1 MAEQR
6 TSRSRRKDD
15 ERDARE
21 ERPRER
27 DGDGEEAEQDRQRSS
42 RSARDGGLTAGRAAR
57 MGLREIAD
65 LTGRQPEGVT
75 GVERTEDG
83 WLVGVEVV
91 EIRRVPSSADLLA
104 TYEAD
109 LDADGEL
116 VSYRRTRRYAR
127 GREDDGDS

>member
-21 ERPRER
+21 ARPRER

>member
-1 MAEQR
+1 MAERR
-6 TSRSRRKDD
+6 TRRTRREHD
-15 ERDARE
+15 ERDTRA

-27 DGDGEEAEQDRQRSS
+27 DGDDAEVEQDRPRSS
-42 RSARDGGLTAGRAAR
+42 RRARDGGLTAGRAAKL
-57 MGLREIAD
+57 GLREIAD

-75 GVERTEDG
+75 VVERTEDG

-91 EIRRVPSSADLLA
+91 EIQRVPSSADLLA

-109 LDADGEL
+109 LDANGEL